1 MNNFDES
8 SSGINIEAFVYYDNE
23 QSQRN
28 FNDNFTNIVGDT
40 YWYKTYDGIP
50 KPECFEDL
58 FTIEPP
64 ELQASL
70 DILNEQF
77 YYNNDLTEDDFDK
90 DRAWEE
96 VMGNFS
102 FPNDLSDF
110 VEMLE
115 SYDIKHTKSFERTTS
130 RGPCQGDYV
139 EIFIPL
145 QIRENYGLADNV
157 DLVDNVQEDINHFLW
172 DSPLVVR
179 VTVNDEEYYS
189 ELFDGGYDEYDM
201 DEFIEEILNYFVNDE
216 LDMELLQSELEGLLP
231 TEPNYN

>member
-8 SSGINIEAFVYYDNE
+8 SSGINIEAFVYYDNG
-23 QSQRN
+23 QSQWR
-28 FNDNFTNIVGDT
+28 FEKNFTHIVGDT

-58 FTIEPP
+58 FTIEQP
-64 ELQASL
+64 ELQTSL
-70 DILNEQF
+70 DILHEQF

-96 VMGNFS
+96 VIGNFS
-102 FPNDLSDF
+102 FPKDLSDF

-115 SYDIKHTKSFERTTS
+115 NYDINHTKSFERTVS
-130 RGPCQGDYV
+130 HGYSQSDSA
-139 EIFIPL
+139 EIFVPIK
-145 QIRENYGLADNV
+145 IRENYGLADEDDLIGNV
-157 DLVDNVQEDINHFLW
+157 KEDIDHFLW

-179 VTVNDEEYYS
+179 ITINEEEYCS
-189 ELFDGGYDEYDM
+189 DLFDSGYDEYDM
-201 DEFIEEILNYFVNDE
+201 DEFIKEILNYFVNDG

-231 TEPNYN
+231 DEPSYN